1 MRSCL
6 MQIERPLR
14 IDVPGLGERIRQA
27 RKADDRS
34 LTKLAALADM
44 SVQNWY
50 AIENEDIKVLPESTL
65 RKIEAALGVDFGI
78 VFEEQESQE
87 S

>member
-1 MRSCL
+1 

-14 IDVPGLGERIRQA
+14 IDVPGLGEKIRQA
-27 RKADDRS
+27 RKADERS

-50 AIENEDIKVLPESTL
+50 AIENEDIKVLPEATL
-65 RKIEAALGVDFGI
+65 RKIEAALGINFGI
-78 VFEEQESQE
+78 VFKEQESQE

>member
-6 MQIERPLR
+6 MQVERPLR
-14 IDVPGLGERIRQA
+14 KDVPGLGEKIKQA
-27 RKADDRS
+27 RKADGRP

-50 AIENEDIKVLPESTL
+50 SVENEDIKVLPESTL
-65 RKIEAALGVDFGI
+65 RKIEAALGVDFD
-78 VFEEQESQE
+78 VSFDEEN
-87 S
+87 